1 MNIAI
6 RDSIVNNYFRF
17 MKNWDIDTKK
27 DMIIKLTASINFKTK
42 NKFDFSSCYGAWK
55 DNRNSDDIINELRR
69 DRVNIREIEEF

>member
-6 RDSIVNNYFRF
+6 TGSIVNNYFRF

-27 DMIIKLTASINFKTK
+27 DMIIKLTESINFKTR
-42 NKFDFSSCYGAWK
+42 NKFDFSSCYGAWE
-55 DNRNSDDIINELRR
+55 DNRNSDDIINELRG